1 MLSTF
6 YKYRLKTTTSYSY
19 KLEETSTF
27 YRMRLKSTTFYN
39 FRLKKLSIFIDFLIK
54 IGILQYQA

>member
-19 KLEETSTF
+19 KLEKTSTF
-27 YRMRLKSTTFYN
+27 YRMRLKSTTFYK
-39 FRLKKLSIFIDFLIK
+39 FRLKKIPIFIDFLIK
-54 IGILQYQA
+54 MGILHYQA